1 MMTYPTTI
9 TLPRRLERLTRRN
22 SIRKTIRVPEVLKLF
37 LLQWAANGG
46 CSMNALVRKA
56 LATRF
61 HNPNAP
67 VCHGPATAFL
77 ALRVTHAEWEALKAY
92 AEAWK
97 MPMWKALLLL
107 LSRPYCVADRPRDT
121 TVTHSVTHNYS
132 SNEEKESKKNNMNE
146 CAFASQNQTNV
157 DPLWA
162 DIVRLGVR
170 EHVATDL
177 TKRYARE
184 LLQFAYEQV
193 SHKSDRLAS
202 PPAFFVWWLSSGLA
216 QWHYERTVA
225 YEEALERK
233 RNEPLAPY
241 HRKWCEM
248 KQEIAPAVITP
259 IDPNE
264 WKRGLE
270 HMRKVLGIK
279 NEPEPEHVCPRC
291 GRTVKRVTSTGLCLK
306 CFEEEVAKQV
316 KERGGGV
323 A

>member
-9 TLPRRLERLTRRN
+9 TLPRRPERLTRRN

-56 LATRF
+56 IATRF
-61 HNPNAP
+61 HNPNCP
-67 VCHGPATAFL
+67 VCHGPATAYL
-77 ALRVTHAEWEALKAY
+77 AVRVTHAEWEALRGY

-97 MPMWKALLLL
+97 VPLWKALLLL

-121 TVTHSVTHNYS
+121 NVTHSVTHNYS
-132 SNEEKESKKNNMNE
+132 SNMLNKKNLMNE
-146 CAFASQNQTNV
+146 CAFASQNLPQIN
-157 DPLWA
+157 DPLWT

-177 TKRYARE
+177 TRRYARE

-193 SHKSDRLAS
+193 SRKSERLTS

-216 QWHYERTVA
+216 QWHYERTIA
-225 YEEALERK
+225 HEEALERK

-241 HRKWCEM
+241 HRKWSEM
-248 KQEIAPAVITP
+248 KQEIAPTIITP
-259 IDPNE
+259 IDPEE

-270 HMRKVLGIK
+270 HMRQILGIK
-279 NEPEPEHVCPRC
+279 DEPEPEHVCHRC
-291 GRTVKRVTSTGLCLK
+291 GRTVKRITSSGLCPK
-306 CFEEEVAKQV
+306 CFEEELVKQV
-316 KERGGGV
+316 RARGGGI

>member
-9 TLPRRLERLTRRN
+9 TLPRRPEKLTRRN

-56 LATRF
+56 IATRF

-77 ALRVTHAEWEALKAY
+77 ALRVTHAEWEALRAY

-97 MPMWKALLLL
+97 VPMWKALLLL

-132 SNEEKESKKNNMNE
+132 SNMLNKKNPMNE
-146 CAFASQNQTNV
+146 CAFASQNLSQIS

-177 TKRYARE
+177 TRRYARE

-193 SHKSDRLAS
+193 SRKSDRLAS
-202 PPAFFVWWLSSGLA
+202 PPAFLVWWLSSGLA

-225 YEEALERK
+225 HEEALERK
-233 RNEPLAPY
+233 RNEPLAHY
-241 HRKWCEM
+241 HRKWSEM

-259 IDPNE
+259 IDPEE

-270 HMRKVLGIK
+270 HMKQVLGIK

-306 CFEEEVAKQV
+306 CCEEEVVKQV
-316 KERGGGV
+316 KARGGGI

>member
-9 TLPRRLERLTRRN
+9 TLPRRPERLTRRN

-37 LLQWAANGG
+37 LLQWSNSGG
-46 CSMNALVRKA
+46 CSINALVRKTI
-56 LATRF
+56 ATRF
-61 HNPNAP
+61 HNPNCP

-97 MPMWKALLLL
+97 MPTWKALLLL

-132 SNEEKESKKNNMNE
+132 SNMLNKKNLMNE
-146 CAFASQNQTNV
+146 CAFASQRCSESN
-157 DPLWA
+157 DPLWVN
-162 DIVRLGVR
+162 IVRLGVR

-177 TKRYARE
+177 TRRYARE

-193 SHKSDRLAS
+193 ASKSDRLAS
-202 PPAFFVWWLSSGLA
+202 PPAFLVWWLSSGLA

-225 YEEALERK
+225 HEEALERK
-233 RNEPLAPY
+233 RNEPLAHY
-241 HRKWCEM
+241 HRKWSEM

-259 IDPNE
+259 IDPEE
-264 WKRGLE
+264 WERGLE
-270 HMRKVLGIK
+270 HMRQVLGIK
-279 NEPEPEHVCPRC
+279 DEPEPEHVCPCC
-291 GRTVKRVTSTGLCLK
+291 GRAVKRVTSTGLCLK
-306 CFEEEVAKQV
+306 CFEEEVVKQV